1 MAKDYTALAKTI
13 IEKVGG
19 EDNVNALVHC
29 ATRLRFNLKDD
40 NKADTAYL
48 NSTDGV
54 INVVESGGQYQIVIG
69 PEVAS
74 VYKAINEQA
83 NFSSSDEVSLDD
95 NKKGK
100 IARILDTVA
109 GMFVPIVPV
118 MAGAGMIKVINS
130 LSLMFG
136 WLTPEDSTFKFLSI
150 FGDSIFYFLP
160 VILGASAAKKFNTN
174 QYLAMV
180 VGACLISPTFV
191 AMISSAREAGT
202 GLNFLGLP
210 ITLANYSSSVIPIIL
225 AVWFLSYVEPIV
237 VKYTPA
243 VLRIFLA
250 PMVTLLIVLPT
261 TFLFIGPIGTWM
273 GDGLNSIVSFLN
285 TIVPWFVPMLIGATT
300 PVLVMTGM
308 HYGIIPIGI
317 NMLATKGIDTV
328 AGPGMMVSNIA
339 QGGAALAIALKTDD
353 KGLKGLTF
361 STGFSAVLGITE
373 PVLYGVSLKYRR
385 PLYAAMIGG
394 GIAGLYLGI
403 MSVGR
408 FAQVP
413 PGLLSLPS
421 YFSAEF
427 PNIII
432 HAVIGC
438 AIAFIVSFVASLMF
452 GLPKEKIST
461 STPTTTVSDEA
472 IVAVANGVLVPL
484 EEVNDE
490 VFASKAMGDGVA
502 LVPSS
507 GDIVSPVNGIMS
519 TVFPTGHAYG
529 IVRSDGVE
537 VLVHIGINTVDLS
550 GVGFKSLVQ
559 QGQIVKAGQ
568 KIATVDLGLLKSK
581 GYDTSIMTIITDAK
595 DKNIVLKTSG
605 DVYAGDLL

>member
-29 ATRLRFNLKDD
+29 ATRLRFNLKDA

-83 NFSSSDEVSLDD
+83 NFSPSDEVSLDD

-308 HYGIIPIGI
+308 HYGIVPIGI

-403 MSVGR
+403 MGVGR

>member
-29 ATRLRFNLKDD
+29 ATRLRFNLKDA

-83 NFSSSDEVSLDD
+83 NFSPSDEVSLDD

-308 HYGIIPIGI
+308 HYGIVPIGI

-403 MSVGR
+403 MGVGR

-461 STPTTTVSDEA
+461 STPTTTVSDKA
-472 IVAVANGVLVPL
+472 IVAVASGVLVPL